1 MAAQVAKVI
10 EIFSSSP
17 DGFEDAVTKGLEKA
31 AQTVNNIRGAWVN
44 ELKVVTSPDG
54 KVTEWR
60 VNLKVTFVVD

>member
-17 DGFEDAVTKGLEKA
+17 KGFEDAVEKGLKKA

-44 ELKVVTSPDG
+44 ELKVVTAPDG

-60 VNLKVTFVVD
+60 VNMKVTFVVD

>member
-10 EIFSSSP
+10 EIFSSSAK
-17 DGFEDAVTKGLEKA
+17 GIEDAVEKGLKKA
-31 AQTVNNIRGAWVN
+31 SQTVKNIKGAWVN

-60 VNLKVTFVVD
+60 VNLKITFIVD